1 MLSYTKVIAE
11 DPKRQG
17 LLYVGTENAVY
28 VSFNDGDDWQPLQ
41 NNLPHAPVS
50 GIVIQ
55 EHFNDLVIGTY
66 GRGFWILDDLAPL
79 QQVTP
84 QVMSSASHLFE
95 PRDAYRF
102 RPITPPSVPY
112 SDPTEGQDPEYGASI
127 NYWLAQAAAET
138 PTIELLDGAGT
149 TVRTLDGT
157 NERGVNRIHW
167 DLADEPN
174 GPVQLFTSPLYAPQ
188 IVVTEEGRSAP
199 GGRQISILMPP
210 GQYTVRLNVDGQTH
224 EQPLTIIKDPHS
236 AGSPADIRAQISFLR
251 EVREDVVTAGK
262 AVHRVEAMRVQL
274 HTMAR
279 FVEDQAIAAALDDL
293 EEKLVSL
300 QMNMVDLR
308 LTPQGQD
315 GTRFEAKLLQKLG
328 YLTGGLSIADFR
340 PTDSEAEV
348 KTILHD
354 QLRDHLMALESLVAS
369 DVAALNRML
378 SARGLLLIT
387 DR

>member
-1 MLSYTKVIAE
+1 
-11 DPKRQG
+11 
-17 LLYVGTENAVY
+17 
-28 VSFNDGDDWQPLQ
+28 
-41 NNLPHAPVS
+41 
-50 GIVIQ
+50 
-55 EHFNDLVIGTY
+55 
-66 GRGFWILDDLAPL
+66 
-79 QQVTP
+79 
-84 QVMSSASHLFE
+84 
-95 PRDAYRF
+95 
-102 RPITPPSVPY
+102 
-112 SDPTEGQDPEYGASI
+112 
-127 NYWLAQAAAET
+127 
-138 PTIELLDGAGT
+138 
-149 TVRTLDGT
+149 
-157 NERGVNRIHW
+157 
-167 DLADEPN
+167 
-174 GPVQLFTSPLYAPQ
+174 
-188 IVVTEEGRSAP
+188 
-199 GGRQISILMPP
+199 
-210 GQYTVRLNVDGQTH
+210 
-224 EQPLTIIKDPHS
+224 
-236 AGSPADIRAQISFLR
+236 
-251 EVREDVVTAGK
+251 
-262 AVHRVEAMRVQL
+262 MRVQL